1 MILDSTVRKLQV
13 VLSEAKTTNDCPVV
27 SSWFDSGATPN
38 GGPSLI
44 NTNGVTAVD
53 IVAAPASGYIR
64 QVNEITVWN
73 ADTVAHGVTVRYND
87 NGTTF
92 NIIKATLQAGE
103 TLTYSKSLAWR
114 VQDASGNIKSTFG
127 GLAAINLSDYTPKTA
142 WTPVLN
148 FGGAHVGMTFANQLG
163 TYVAIGDKVFID
175 IQLDLTAKGSSTG
188 NATIDGLPIN
198 SENNAGRVQRW
209 YISGFV
215 TGVVTLSPPILAQLT
230 NGSNSLA
237 VITQAAGTQLTD
249 ANLSNNS
256 SIRING
262 FYTR

>member
-1 MILDSTVRKLQV
+1 MLLDSTLRKLQV
-13 VLSEAKTTNDCPVV
+13 VLGEAHTTNALAVV
-27 SSWFDSGATPN
+27 ASYFDSGTPN
-38 GGPSLI
+38 GGGPALSV
-44 NTNGVTAVD
+44 TNGTTPVD
-53 IVAAPASGYIR
+53 IVGAPSSGYKR
-64 QVNEITVWN
+64 QVNELTVFN
-73 ADTVAHGVTVRYND
+73 ADTVSHGVTVRYND
-87 NGTTF
+87 NTTLYT
-92 NIIKATLQAGE
+92 IIKVTLQAGE